1 MKTEYNSP
9 LADGGIEA
17 RLWDYID
24 GLSEQNESLNVQKLI
39 VDNAE
44 WRAKYHE
51 LLEVHQM
58 ISATELEAPSMRF
71 TKNVMDEIAKN
82 HIAPATKNYINNNII
97 WSIAFF
103 FITLIVG
110 FVIYGISQI
119 DWAGASTNTTGIN
132 FSQVDYSK
140 VFNNTFV
147 NVFMMLNVI
156 LGLMLLDKYLSN
168 KNKKN
173 NFNTTELN

>member
-1 MKTEYNSP
+1 MKTDNSS
-9 LADGGIEA
+9 LANDVMQT

-24 GLSEQNESLNVQKLI
+24 GLSEQNENITVQKLI
-39 VDNAE
+39 AENAE

-58 ISATELEAPSMRF
+58 IAIAELEMPSMRF

-103 FITLIVG
+103 FITLIIG
-110 FVIYGISQI
+110 FVIYGASQI
-119 DWAGASTNTTGIN
+119 DWTSGKPNTTVID
-132 FSQVDYSK
+132 FFQVDYSK

-147 NVFMMLNVI
+147 NIFMMLNVI
-156 LGLMLLDKYLSN
+156 LGLMLLDRYLN
-168 KNKKN
+168 KNKKQ
-173 NFNTTELN
+173 FQRY

>member
-1 MKTEYNSP
+1 MKTNNFP
-9 LADGGIEA
+9 LADGGLEA

-24 GLSEQNESLNVQKLI
+24 GISELNENVAVQKLI
-39 VDNAE
+39 AENAE

-51 LLEVHQM
+51 LLETHQM

-82 HIAPATKNYINNNII
+82 HIAPATKNYINKNII
-97 WSIAFF
+97 RSIAFF
-103 FITLIVG
+103 FMTLIVG
-110 FVIYGISQI
+110 FAIYGISQI
-119 DWAGASTNTTGIN
+119 DWAAGSTNTNTFN

-156 LGLMLLDKYLSN
+156 LGLMLLDRYLN
-168 KNKKN
+168 KNKKQ
-173 NFNTTELN
+173 FQHY

>member
-1 MKTEYNSP
+1 MKTDNSP
-9 LADGGIEA
+9 LADDVMQT

-24 GLSEQNESLNVQKLI
+24 GLSEQNEGITVKKL
-39 VDNAE
+39 VAENSE

-119 DWAGASTNTTGIN
+119 DWAASSTNATGIN
-132 FSQVDYSK
+132 FSQVDFSK

-147 NVFMMLNVI
+147 NIFMMLNII
-156 LGLMLLDKYLSN
+156 LGLMLLDRYLN
-168 KNKKN
+168 KNKKQ
-173 NFNTTELN
+173 FQRY